1 MSTRA
6 ETLVDV
12 EDLETTKS
20 EKLLAV
26 VLAVFMLIGGIWT
39 YQKLDDYVAEALA
52 SSQAAPLT
60 AAERAAVER
69 YEQAVAAEQRARENV
84 AAARAELD
92 LARETYRTA
101 LDEGRPAPQL
111 EQGYER
117 AQAQFVAAG
126 AVAEEAERAVRA
138 AQPAADAAYRRQAET
153 SDARFDRHELAA
165 FLVRLGFVLAVLGA
179 SYWALGRLRV
189 RRSRYLPA
197 AFAAVATAAILALV
211 LAGDYLTD
219 YVDPLDVGPLVLSLA
234 GIALTLAAFVAL
246 QRYLARRIPIRRVRK
261 GECPFCGYTA
271 RPGQHCE
278 GCGRRIVAECTA
290 CHRPRRVGTAHC
302 AACGQTGA

>member
-6 ETLVDV
+6 DTLVDV

-26 VLAVFMLIGGIWT
+26 VLAVFMLIGGIWV

-52 SSQAAPLT
+52 SSRAAPLT
-60 AAERAAVER
+60 ASERAAVER
-69 YEQAVAAEQRARENV
+69 YEQAVAAEQRARDSV
-84 AAARAELD
+84 AAARADLD

-111 EQGYER
+111 EQAYER
-117 AQAQFVAAG
+117 AQSEFAA
-126 AVAEEAERAVRA
+126 ANVLADDAAEAARA
-138 AQPAADAAYRRQAET
+138 ARPAADAAYQRQAEA
-153 SDARFDRHELAA
+153 SEARFERHELVA
-165 FLVRLGFVLAVLGA
+165 FFVRLAFVLAALGA
-179 SYWALGRLRV
+179 SYWALGRLRA

-197 AFAAVATAAILALV
+197 AFAGVAAAAILALV

-219 YVDPLDVGPLVLSLA
+219 YVDPLDFGPLVLSLA
-234 GIALTLAAFVAL
+234 GIALTLAAFAAL
-246 QRYLARRIPIRRVRK
+246 HRYLARRIPIRRVRK
-261 GECPFCGYTA
+261 GECPFCGYPV
-271 RPGQHCE
+271 RPGEHCE
-278 GCGRRIVAECTA
+278 GCGRRVVAECTA
-290 CHRPRRVGTAHC
+290 CHRPRRVGTVHC